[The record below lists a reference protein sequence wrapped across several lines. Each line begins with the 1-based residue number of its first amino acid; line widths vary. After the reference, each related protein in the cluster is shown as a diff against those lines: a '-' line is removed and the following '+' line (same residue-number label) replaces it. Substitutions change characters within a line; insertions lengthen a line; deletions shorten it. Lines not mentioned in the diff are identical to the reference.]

1 LIKLVLLRR
10 VIVLLACFSI
20 FAPVSLHAEPVRI
33 SSSAISWLMTP
44 VRLQLRV
51 LSELRSK

>member
-1 LIKLVLLRR
+1 MIKLVLFMR
-10 VIVLLACFSI
+10 VIVVLAYFSI
-20 FAPVSLHAEPVRI
+20 FAPLSLHAEPLRI
-33 SSSAISWLMTP
+33 SYSAISWLMTP

>member
-1 LIKLVLLRR
+1 LIKLVLFMR
-10 VIVLLACFSI
+10 VIVVLAYFSI
-20 FAPVSLHAEPVRI
+20 FAPLSLHAEPLRI
-33 SSSAISWLMTP
+33 SYSAISWLMTP